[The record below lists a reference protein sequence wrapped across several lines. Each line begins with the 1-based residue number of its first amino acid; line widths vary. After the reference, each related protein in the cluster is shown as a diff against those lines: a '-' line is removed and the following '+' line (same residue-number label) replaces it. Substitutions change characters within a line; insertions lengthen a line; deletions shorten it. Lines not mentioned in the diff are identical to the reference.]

1 MRAKSLPSPDA
12 RDFALTLIHKAT
24 QDELIITRLLKDPK
38 VADEVLGFH
47 LQQAVEKRLKAV
59 LALNDVPF
67 RRTHNIAYLTTLLEQ
82 NDVDLP
88 ACREEIEM
96 LSPWAGDARYD
107 YSFEGVLDR
116 PTVLGLL
123 ASVASWSDS
132 LVGATGWL
140 SATARLLQRFAEE
153 GAYDHVALLVER
165 ERESF
170 VIHVT
175 VDRSVWIGRTDEL
188 AVLAIVNAFDHTDRE
203 VTSVASPADAIT
215 IADGL
220 TMVVQDTLKWLA
232 AKQAQLLVRSE
243 EDFSFMWWHAT
254 AERTITGDDPS
265 DSLSGVLLDIDQ
277 IAARPTASG
286 EFEKPDPDVRF
297 SAGTVHVMTDEVREA
312 IEQQLESFRKKFG
325 REPEPDE
332 PIFFD
337 PEADQPELMPRE
349 KFDRII
355 AMAEE
360 FGATEYSKRM
370 AAAKVRAGMVERA
383 DSEEAVPYDE
393 VNPIP
398 MLLVLAE
405 TAEAEGDLQARCLY
419 AAVHAWAEGHLAV
432 PTHPQPADTG
442 TPLHVPPF
450 PHPQEDGERLA
461 TIAAVA
467 REHVHDGGSEIAAM
481 TLAAG
486 LAWEA
491 GWRQGLECDG
501 CAVEGGDS
509 PFSRAMR
516 NGQIRIGFSPI
527 VRTPNLDTTH

>member
-1 MRAKSLPSPDA
+1 MPSPDA

-24 QDELIITRLLKDPK
+24 QDELILTKLLKDPD

-59 LALNDVPF
+59 LALNGVPF
-67 RRTHNIAYLTTLLEQ
+67 RRTHNIAYLTTLLQQ

-88 ACREEIEM
+88 VCREEIEM
-96 LSPWAGDARYD
+96 LTPWAGDARYD

-116 PTVLGLL
+116 PTVPGLL
-123 ASVASWSDS
+123 GSVASWSDG
-132 LVGATGWL
+132 LIGATGWL
-140 SATARLLQRFAEE
+140 SATARLLQAFAEE
-153 GAYDHVALLVER
+153 GSYDHVALLVER
-165 ERESF
+165 EREAF

-220 TMVVQDTLKWLA
+220 TVVVQDTREWLA
-232 AKQAQLLVRSE
+232 AKQVQLLVRSE
-243 EDFSFMWWHAT
+243 ENFSFMWWHAT

-265 DSLSGVLLDIDQ
+265 DSLSRVLLDLDQ
-277 IAARPTASG
+277 IAAQPMASG

-297 SAGTVHVMTDEVREA
+297 GAGTVHVMTDEEREV
-312 IEQQLESFRKKFG
+312 IEQQLELFRDKFG
-325 REPEPDE
+325 REPEPED

-349 KFDRII
+349 RFDRIVTL
-355 AMAEE
+355 AEE

-383 DSEEAVPYDE
+383 DSEEVVSYHE

-398 MLLVLAE
+398 MLLVLTE

-432 PTHPQPADTG
+432 PTHPQPADTEA
-442 TPLHVPPF
+442 PLHVPPF

-461 TIAAVA
+461 AIVAVA
-467 REHVHDGGSEIAAM
+467 GERVRDGGSEIAAM
-481 TLAAG
+481 ALAAG

-501 CAVEGGDS
+501 CAVQGGDS

-516 NGQIRIGFSPI
+516 SGQIRISFSPI
-527 VRTPNLDTTH
+527 VRTQKVDTTH